1 MTLHVEV
8 FPIERQR
15 WIAVI
20 NAESGSFSTE
30 ASCPEDIPGEVAKS
44 VIEVLRMHE
53 PKLEF
58 KDELGGAWSPSV
70 GEEQLRRMGL

>member
-20 NAESGSFSTE
+20 DAENGPFSTE

-44 VIEVLRMHE
+44 VFEVLGLHE

-58 KDELGGAWSPSV
+58 KDEVGGAWSPSV
-70 GEEQLRRMGL
+70 GGEQLRRMGL